1 MKNGLVLMSLKFYV
15 TTGKMI
21 DFNDLWKKEDLY
33 EAVNINEDQLKGKVR
48 FVNCGRWSTWEN
60 IIGNAVLP
68 IQEVFYIKHHLINLT
83 NQ

>member
-33 EAVNINEDQLKGKVR
+33 EAVNINEDQLK
-48 FVNCGRWSTWEN
+48 
-60 IIGNAVLP
+60 
-68 IQEVFYIKHHLINLT
+68 IKEK
-83 NQ
+83 